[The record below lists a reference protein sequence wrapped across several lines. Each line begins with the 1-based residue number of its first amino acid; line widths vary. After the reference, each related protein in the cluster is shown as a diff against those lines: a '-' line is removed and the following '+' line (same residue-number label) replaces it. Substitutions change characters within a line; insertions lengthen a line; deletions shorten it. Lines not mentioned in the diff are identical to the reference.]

1 VCLGEALTQR
11 RSRSWPRAALP
22 DAYLD
27 RRAPWPERSFVL
39 PDSRGDGLQHL
50 ALLLRDRFGR
60 GEHRTFV
67 MLAVDAIGP
76 TRINTDDKE
85 TQRLPVL
92 PL

>member
-1 VCLGEALTQR
+1 V
-11 RSRSWPRAALP
+11 
-22 DAYLD
+22 
-27 RRAPWPERSFVL
+27 
-39 PDSRGDGLQHL
+39 
-50 ALLLRDRFGR
+50 RDRFGR
-60 GEHRTFV
+60 CEHRTFV